1 MFTSTISILCFC
13 FPGAGHCRTESGKS
27 LKPICA
33 FKQSGL
39 PDFFQIQEWS
49 TGTVPSAGEWLVT
62 DLYRSG
68 QQEVTGTVPTQMNKC
83 SSLCFEI
90 IKFSVLKAATVAGIE
105 VNLVATVVAI

>member
-27 LKPICA
+27 LQPICA

-62 DLYRSG
+62 DLQEWFILYRSG
-68 QQEVTGTVPTQMNKC
+68 QQEVTETVPTQMNKC

-90 IKFSVLKAATVAGIE
+90 IKFSVLKVASVAGI
-105 VNLVATVVAI
+105 